1 MLFEAPVFG
10 LGWKPIRPCC
20 SSQSSHHT
28 HLFWLRRRVRSS
40 TTAICSATV
49 RVGGACVS
57 TVSTCALWQERRR
70 FFYLWRKK
78 NVAVSPPGESLKL
91 MRNRR
96 RTRTP
101 TYTCSFRKLESRAV
115 VMETQVPR
123 SYHLPT
129 SQTLLYPS
137 WHSAICSFGTERPR
151 PDGGDSYR
159 RWHKPSGSK
168 MEAGH
173 GGESE
178 QVTADW
184 TVMRWR
190 GRACLCDISP
200 LLCGFFDQPPSRRVN
215 VRAATVFPHHRLWS
229 ASSVPG
235 GLTSIMHLGSQTH
248 AHNTQREHRVQSG
261 DSEVK
266 SIVCACMCVCSA
278 RLATLVVYW
287 AILAQHAGI
296 HDVVGTTCCMAGL
309 LEIRV
314 LSLVAF

>member
-1 MLFEAPVFG
+1 MKRLHHALFEDPVFG
-10 LGWKPIRPCC
+10 LGWRPIRPCC

-57 TVSTCALWQERRR
+57 TVSTCALWQETRR
-70 FFYLWRKK
+70 FFYLWKK

-91 MRNRR
+91 RQNRR

-101 TYTCSFRKLESRAV
+101 TYTCSFKKLESRAV

-137 WHSAICSFGTERPR
+137 WHSAICSFGTERRR

-159 RWHKPSGSK
+159 RWNKPSGSK

-266 SIVCACMCVCSA
+266 SIVCVHACACAV
-278 RLATLVVYW
+278 
-287 AILAQHAGI
+287 HAWLHWWCI
-296 HDVVGTTCCMAGL
+296 GL
-309 LEIRV
+309 
-314 LSLVAF
+314 F